1 LVTDRSADTRGKRL
15 AGKVAIL
22 TGATS
27 GIGEATAQR
36 FADEGAHLVLVARRC
51 EVGQTL
57 ANRLGEG
64 RAIFVAGD
72 VTDPLTAER
81 AVAAAADLGGVD
93 VLVNNAG
100 IDFTS
105 DLLDTDVSDVR
116 RVLEV
121 NFVGAFLT
129 LKEAARAMR
138 GSGGSIVNVTSRT
151 AAVGVPT
158 MAIYGASKGALL
170 SLTRGAAIDL
180 ACAGIRVN
188 AVAPG
193 LTQTPLVEAWIGAQ
207 EHPAAF
213 REHVVSAIPQ
223 GRLGRPADV
232 AAAILYLASD
242 EALHVTGIS
251 LAVDG
256 GYTAAHAAVHAPS
269 LAPGS
274 GPRRRPAGLL
284 PLRLAIWQLR
294 AAIPG
299 TMLL

>member
-1 LVTDRSADTRGKRL
+1 MRDRSTNTRGKRL

-27 GIGEATAQR
+27 GIGEATAQL
-36 FADEGAHLVLVARRC
+36 FADEGARLVLVARRR
-51 EVGQTL
+51 ELGQIL

-72 VTDPLTAER
+72 VADPLTAER
-81 AVAAAADLGGVD
+81 AVTAAADLGGVD

-105 DLLDTDVSDVR
+105 DLLETDVTDVR

-121 NFVGAFLT
+121 NFVGAFLM

-138 GSGGSIVNVTSRT
+138 GRGGAIVNVTSRT
-151 AAVGVPT
+151 ASVGVPT
-158 MAIYGASKGALL
+158 MTIYGASKGALL

-180 ACAGIRVN
+180 ARAGIRVN

-207 EHPAAF
+207 EQPATF
-213 REHVVSAIPQ
+213 REQVVSAIPQ
-223 GRLGRPADV
+223 GRLARPADV

-256 GYTAAHAAVHAPS
+256 GYTAA
-269 LAPGS
+269 
-274 GPRRRPAGLL
+274 
-284 PLRLAIWQLR
+284 
-294 AAIPG
+294 
-299 TMLL
+299 